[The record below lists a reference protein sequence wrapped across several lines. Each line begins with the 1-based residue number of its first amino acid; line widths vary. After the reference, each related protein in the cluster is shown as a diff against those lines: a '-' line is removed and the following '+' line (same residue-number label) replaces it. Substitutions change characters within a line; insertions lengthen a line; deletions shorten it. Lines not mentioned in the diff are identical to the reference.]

1 MGFGGSI
8 TGGDFLSIQSILRIA
23 VTICFNFMFHVTP
36 IKVFSKKAKNTF
48 IRKVKMADN
57 LGPNGLVVSAG
68 K

>member
-36 IKVFSKKAKNTF
+36 IKVFSKKVKNG
-48 IRKVKMADN
+48 VD
-57 LGPNGLVVSAG
+57 
-68 K
+68 